1 MPPQSV
7 ITSSLGE
14 VKKKLSALESRCSQ
28 LEGRVHLIELPG
40 DTVAQEVERLRENA
54 ERTLVE
60 MRQMRESIF
69 AWGRTTKKNCKV
81 YADAMQTYF
90 QLAEKSII
98 SHKEENK
105 RQREILK
112 RFVFDTEK
120 QMVKA
125 RDIRDIIDPLKK
137 DVEALKQTKDRAPL
151 ALQDEVNV
159 DTLIAPL
166 TDWTLTE
173 VEERSLGDIPEFP
186 EVHNTTSLQE
196 KFDDLQHRLLAFEQ
210 TVFAGSD
217 ASPAINPIGVIKG
230 RLAVSQQEAA
240 NARSR
245 SASREDQRRGT
256 HNSHRG
262 LSV

>member
-1 MPPQSV
+1 
-7 ITSSLGE
+7 
-14 VKKKLSALESRCSQ
+14 
-28 LEGRVHLIELPG
+28 
-40 DTVAQEVERLRENA
+40 
-54 ERTLVE
+54 
-60 MRQMRESIF
+60 
-69 AWGRTTKKNCKV
+69 
-81 YADAMQTYF
+81 
-90 QLAEKSII
+90 
-98 SHKEENK
+98 
-105 RQREILK
+105 
-112 RFVFDTEK
+112 
-120 QMVKA
+120 
-125 RDIRDIIDPLKK
+125 
-137 DVEALKQTKDRAPL
+137 L

-186 EVHNTTSLQE
+186 EVHNTTSLQK

>member
-14 VKKKLSALESRCSQ
+14 VKQRLSALERRCSQ

-137 DVEALKQTKDRAPL
+137 DVEALKQIKDRAPL

-186 EVHNTTSLQE
+186 EVHNTTGLQE

-217 ASPAINPIGVIKG
+217 GTPATNPIGVIKG

-256 HNSHRG
+256 RNSHRG

>member
-1 MPPQSV
+1 MPPQSS

-14 VKKKLSALESRCSQ
+14 VKKRLSGLESRCSQ
-28 LEGRVHLIELPG
+28 LEARVHLIELPG

-54 ERTLVE
+54 ERSLVE

-69 AWGRTTKKNCKV
+69 AWGRTTKKSCKV
-81 YADAMQTYF
+81 YADSMQTYF
-90 QLAEKSII
+90 QYAEASII

-137 DVEALKQTKDRAPL
+137 DVEALKQIKDRAPL
-151 ALQDEVNV
+151 ALHDEVNV
-159 DTLIAPL
+159 DTLLAL

-186 EVHNTTSLQE
+186 EVHNTTGLQE

-217 ASPAINPIGVIKG
+217 GTPATNPIGVIKG

-245 SASREDQRRGT
+245 SASCEDQRRGT
-256 HNSHRG
+256 RNSHRC

>member
-1 MPPQSV
+1 M
-7 ITSSLGE
+7 
-14 VKKKLSALESRCSQ
+14 SALERRCSQ
-28 LEGRVHLIELPG
+28 LENRVHLIELPG
-40 DTVAQEVERLRENA
+40 DTAAQEVERLRENA

-69 AWGRTTKKNCKV
+69 AWGRTTKKRCKV

-137 DVEALKQTKDRAPL
+137 DVEALKQIKDRAPL

-186 EVHNTTSLQE
+186 EVHNTTGLQE

-217 ASPAINPIGVIKG
+217 ATPATNPIGVIKG

>member
-14 VKKKLSALESRCSQ
+14 VKQRLSALERRCSQ

-90 QLAEKSII
+90 QFAEKSII

-137 DVEALKQTKDRAPL
+137 DVEALKQIKDRAPL

-173 VEERSLGDIPEFP
+173 VEERSLGDILEFP
-186 EVHNTTSLQE
+186 RSITLQVCKRNLTIYSTDCLLLNKQCLLDPMPLLRQIRLVSLKVVWQCRSKKLRMRDPEAHRVRINVGELVTHIEV
-196 KFDDLQHRLLAFEQ
+196 
-210 TVFAGSD
+210 
-217 ASPAINPIGVIKG
+217 
-230 RLAVSQQEAA
+230 
-240 NARSR
+240 
-245 SASREDQRRGT
+245 
-256 HNSHRG
+256 
-262 LSV
+262 

>member
-1 MPPQSV
+1 
-7 ITSSLGE
+7 
-14 VKKKLSALESRCSQ
+14 
-28 LEGRVHLIELPG
+28 
-40 DTVAQEVERLRENA
+40 
-54 ERTLVE
+54 
-60 MRQMRESIF
+60 MRESIF

-81 YADAMQTYF
+81 YADAMQSYF

-137 DVEALKQTKDRAPL
+137 DVEALKQIKDRVPL
-151 ALQDEVNV
+151 ALQDEVSV

-186 EVHNTTSLQE
+186 EVHNTTGLQE

-217 ASPAINPIGVIKG
+217 ASPATNPIGVIKG